1 MRVFVKLVSYYF
13 CVSIYGYCGLGQ
25 GCHDTSDWIQGMTA
39 EEKYIMLIDAAYK
52 AADKETYYKYMQKAD
67 EVLKRQKLADDS
79 SEPQSA

>member
-1 MRVFVKLVSYYF
+1 
-13 CVSIYGYCGLGQ
+13 
-25 GCHDTSDWIQGMTA
+25 MTV
-39 EEKYIMLIDAAYK
+39 EEKYIMLMDAAYQ